1 MYNPIARKL
10 TSHSRHFYLFAAL
23 CLFACP
29 TAVQAGSA
37 GPEIDL
43 SGANFARLHGSTR
56 SNYDK
61 LRAASERIE
70 ALRSEVA
77 AVQQLKAS
85 ISARYKGLALSALS
99 PQDAQAM
106 ADLQQRERT
115 LKERHNVLASQ
126 YNQWMVE
133 TNYRFNSP
141 LGLPQGIKQIL
152 PRHYIPLTD
161 VVIF

>member
-1 MYNPIARKL
+1 
-10 TSHSRHFYLFAAL
+10 
-23 CLFACP
+23 
-29 TAVQAGSA
+29 
-37 GPEIDL
+37 
-43 SGANFARLHGSTR
+43 
-56 SNYDK
+56 
-61 LRAASERIE
+61 
-70 ALRSEVA
+70 
-77 AVQQLKAS
+77 
-85 ISARYKGLALSALS
+85 
-99 PQDAQAM
+99 M

>member
-1 MYNPIARKL
+1 MSNPIARML
-10 TSHSRHFYLFAAL
+10 ATYSRLFYLFAVL
-23 CLFACP
+23 CLVASP
-29 TAVQAGSA
+29 AAVKAQSA
-37 GPEIDL
+37 SPAIDL

-61 LRAASERIE
+61 MRAASERIE
-70 ALRSEVA
+70 ALRLEVA

-99 PQDAQAM
+99 PQDARAM
-106 ADLQQRERT
+106 ADLQQRERS
-115 LKERHNVLASQ
+115 LKERHNVLANQ

-133 TNYRFNSP
+133 TNYRFSSP
-141 LGLPQGIKQIL
+141 LGLPQGSKQIL